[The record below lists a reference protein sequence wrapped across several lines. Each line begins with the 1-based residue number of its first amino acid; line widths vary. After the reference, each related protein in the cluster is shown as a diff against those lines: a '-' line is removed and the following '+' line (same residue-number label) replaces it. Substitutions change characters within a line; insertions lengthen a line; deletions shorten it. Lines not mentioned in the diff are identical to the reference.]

1 MKGVRAIMR
10 RFMKGLTVLFVLTLL
25 VLGAY
30 AFGIGYYAN
39 RFQANTK
46 IANVDVSNLTLV
58 QAEELIEE
66 EMLDHKVTLN
76 ENGKSIGTIELKD
89 LDPVLTNK
97 GVIEKVY
104 KSQNPNHWLFY
115 YFQGDTYDASLL
127 SGVEMDHK
135 LLTERLKD
143 LGVDNTNRTAP
154 KDAQLDYQEGKGY
167 ELAEEETGNQI
178 DLAEL
183 MAGFYQELSHE
194 DSQLELSDYYSQP
207 KVTSQDEDLQE
218 IYQEVEEALSTKI
231 TLKIKDHKEVIPKE
245 EIAKWVYFDENN
257 EIVYDETLVSE
268 FLKTYNEK
276 YASYLNPRQFQSTN
290 QGTVTVQPGTLGW
303 SIDRE
308 TEAKQ
313 IVADLYAQKDVERDP
328 AIIGTGYDLPGN
340 EIGDTYVEVDLTYQT
355 MYVYQ
360 NGQMVISTPIVSGR
374 AGIADTIPGAYAIWN
389 KEMDAKLKGYN
400 WIYEKE
406 YTTPVKYWMP
416 FDTVG
421 QGIHDASWQPT
432 FGGDWYL
439 SNGSLGCIN
448 TPTNVMAQ
456 VFNTVEVGTPVI
468 IF

>member
-1 MKGVRAIMR
+1 MR

-135 LLTERLKD
+135 LLTERLKA

-183 MAGFYQELSHE
+183 MTGFYQELSHE

-268 FLKTYNEK
+268 FL
-276 YASYLNPRQFQSTN
+276 
-290 QGTVTVQPGTLGW
+290 
-303 SIDRE
+303 
-308 TEAKQ
+308 
-313 IVADLYAQKDVERDP
+313 
-328 AIIGTGYDLPGN
+328 
-340 EIGDTYVEVDLTYQT
+340 
-355 MYVYQ
+355 
-360 NGQMVISTPIVSGR
+360 
-374 AGIADTIPGAYAIWN
+374 
-389 KEMDAKLKGYN
+389 
-400 WIYEKE
+400 
-406 YTTPVKYWMP
+406 TT
-416 FDTVG
+416 
-421 QGIHDASWQPT
+421 
-432 FGGDWYL
+432 
-439 SNGSLGCIN
+439 
-448 TPTNVMAQ
+448 
-456 VFNTVEVGTPVI
+456 
-468 IF
+468 